1 MTNILYL
8 GAALA
13 GTYGD
18 HGMSL
23 GLTRAREKLLEI
35 LAWIGF
41 RTFLHQEQGLFK
53 DSYEALP
60 ESLAHDSRSD
70 RPWES
75 YVSFNVLTL
84 NSTCKWLSIWMA
96 PGAQSMCPCFTYGRL
111 LRADSVHALGKM
123 ADRSWPQGSRGTH
136 GRGNLRG
143 EADLGL
149 VYDFRQ
155 LFVRL
160 YGSGKIVRTIPC

>member
-1 MTNILYL
+1 M
-8 GAALA
+8 
-13 GTYGD
+13 
-18 HGMSL
+18 
-23 GLTRAREKLLEI
+23 RREKLLEI

-41 RTFLHQEQGLFK
+41 RTFLHQEQGLFE

-96 PGAQSMCPCFTYGRL
+96 PGAQSMSLFHLWQTVASGF
-111 LRADSVHALGKM
+111 RACTG
-123 ADRSWPQGSRGTH
+123 
-136 GRGNLRG
+136 
-143 EADLGL
+143 
-149 VYDFRQ
+149 
-155 LFVRL
+155 
-160 YGSGKIVRTIPC
+160 